1 MLALTFSF
9 PARRYHATPWERHV
23 NEADV
28 AWPPEPWRIL
38 RALIATYWRK
48 GSHAHWSKEE
58 AADLIDALAAAPPI
72 YRLPEGAVHA
82 HTRHYMPAPTRKT
95 LVFDAFAH
103 LPDGEAIVAAW
114 PGLELEPRLF
124 ELIQDLADGI
134 GYLGRAESWVQCT
147 ALAEW
152 NPEAANCRT
161 AESTANGA
169 GDVVSVLGP
178 LTASGYA
185 ERRTRLLADAEAEER
200 PAAHAAGKR
209 PPTARAL
216 DKQQQRRFG
225 VTLPDRLIDA
235 VAVDT
240 ADFQK
245 HGWNRPP
252 AAQEIRYQRR
262 PLSPHPRRV
271 AARRVR
277 TPTRSHY
284 TVARYL
290 LAGRPQPRVE
300 DAVRIGELMRQAV
313 LAQFGWEVEPSTGR
327 NRPLAPPEIS
337 GRGGS
342 HSPLRDA
349 HHSHAFW
356 LPEDADGDG
365 LIDHMCVY
373 AADGFDTRVRDRLD
387 RVTRLWLP
395 ARGAAAA
402 GNSDSNSDERGR
414 REWRLA
420 LEGFGTCD
428 EFAEASAL
436 LRHALVWE
444 SVTPFLPTAHLK
456 RTREARI
463 ARRML
468 ETEQTVEGHLAEAT
482 GYPREVRRLLQRRNI
497 IDPAQS
503 SRLQVDLLPHVE
515 IHGNRRR
522 PLQFHRFRSRGR
534 ERASDPHGALLRVR
548 FPEPIAGPLAL
559 GYSCHFGLGL
569 FAAADSTDRR
579 PDSR

>member
-1 MLALTFSF
+1 MLALSF
-9 PARRYHATPWERHV
+9 NFPGRRYHATPWGRHV

-48 GSHAHWSKEE
+48 GSQAHWSNEE
-58 AADLIDALAAAPPI
+58 AADLIDALATAPPI

-82 HTRHYMPAPTRKT
+82 HTRHYMPAPTKKT

-114 PGLELEPRLF
+114 PDLELEPRLF
-124 ELIQDLADGI
+124 ELVQDLADGI
-134 GYLGRAESWVQCT
+134 GYLGRAESWVHCT
-147 ALAEW
+147 ALAKW
-152 NPEAANCRT
+152 DPQAANCRT
-161 AESTANGA
+161 GAATANGF

-185 ERRTRLLADAEAEER
+185 ERRAGLLADAEAEER
-200 PAAHAAGKR
+200 TKAQAAGKG
-209 PPTARAL
+209 PPTARTL
-216 DKQQQRRFG
+216 DRKLEGRFG

-252 AAQEIRYQRR
+252 AAQEIRYQCQ

-271 AARRVR
+271 ATVRAR
-277 TPTRSHY
+277 TPERSRY

-290 LAGRPQPRVE
+290 LAGRPQPRIE
-300 DAVRIGELMRQAV
+300 DAVRIGELMRRAA
-313 LAQFGWEVEPSTGR
+313 LAQFGWEADPSTGR
-327 NRPLAPPEIS
+327 NRPLAPREIS
-337 GRGGS
+337 GRGSGN
-342 HSPLRDA
+342 SPLRDA

-365 LIDHMCVY
+365 LIDHVCVY
-373 AADGFDTRVRDRLD
+373 AADGFDTRVRANLDRL
-387 RVTRLWLP
+387 TRLWLP
-395 ARGAAAA
+395 ARGATD
-402 GNSDSNSDERGR
+402 GSDGESGERGR
-414 REWRLA
+414 GEWRLA

-428 EFAEASAL
+428 EFADASGL
-436 LRHALVWE
+436 LRHALAWE
-444 SVTPFLPTAHLK
+444 SVTPFLATAHLK
-456 RTREARI
+456 PTREARN

-468 ETEQTVEGHLAEAT
+468 EAGRTVEGLLAEAT

-515 IHGNRRR
+515 IHGSRRR

-534 ERASDPHGALLRVR
+534 ERTSDPHGALLRVR
-548 FPEPIAGPLAL
+548 FPEPLAGPLAL
-559 GYSCHFGLGL
+559 GYGCHFGLGL
-569 FAAADSTDRR
+569 FAATDSPDRR